1 LNAVRHSAEFKLV
14 MINGLWEIGVGLPS
28 LMSSSVTLQ
37 IMTVS

>member
-14 MINGLWEIGVGLPS
+14 MINGLWEIGDGLAFFD
-28 LMSSSVTLQ
+28 SSVTLQ